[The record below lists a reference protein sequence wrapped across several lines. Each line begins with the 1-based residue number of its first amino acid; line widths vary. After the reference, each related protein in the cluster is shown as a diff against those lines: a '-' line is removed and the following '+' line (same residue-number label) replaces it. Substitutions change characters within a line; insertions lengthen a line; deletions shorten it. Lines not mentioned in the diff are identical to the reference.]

1 MDPIEAT
8 KELSFRV
15 GFSGHSGHLRVEPLS
30 TVERSSPVRSLPDF
44 ILPPA
49 FPKET
54 PETIKG
60 YIEETYLQPRLDPD
74 EFSPEKVGR
83 QWDFDW
89 FEMAKVYLD
98 PSQPRSVV
106 VPTWVLP
113 FERPKKDGT
122 TGGTWEPCSV
132 QEYPN
137 SWNVYEDQSLF
148 KTSPVENLV
157 CFNTLVSL

>member
-1 MDPIEAT
+1 MHCVYFLFLVQIQ
-8 KELSFRV
+8 
-15 GFSGHSGHLRVEPLS
+15 
-30 TVERSSPVRSLPDF
+30 
-44 ILPPA
+44 PPA

-132 QEYPN
+132 QVLLDC
-137 SWNVYEDQSLF
+137 SI
-148 KTSPVENLV
+148 
-157 CFNTLVSL
+157 CHA